1 MLMFGAPRT
10 RHHGHVFDGSSQSG
24 ILWSEYMAIR
34 EIATSAEQAT
44 ATNTT
49 PRRARTNARTVAKAA
64 ALGESGD
71 FLASIGCCL

>member
-1 MLMFGAPRT
+1 
-10 RHHGHVFDGSSQSG
+10 
-24 ILWSEYMAIR
+24 MAIR